1 MSSIDDEKEMDAI
14 RAIIGS
20 FCLLL
25 IIFIIFVC
33 LYKCAICRDENDR
46 QRINVQE
53 LNTIEI

>member
-46 QRINVQE
+46 QRINVQ
-53 LNTIEI
+53 